1 MKTHLFPLP
10 LALLTL
16 ASVAALFA
24 AAPTPPAAP
33 AAPVAEQPTVITSTR
48 AKVVRGEKETV
59 IIYDGTVIVAGT
71 NLRIL
76 CDHLEVVLHRLGERA
91 DSLSVLDKFK
101 SLVATGHVHVTQ
113 GDREASCG
121 RVEVLPGEDKIV
133 LTENPIVTYRDG
145 PNTITNAGSRI
156 TFIRGKNE
164 LEIEQ
169 PRTTG
174 PSLKDLG
181 ANPADLAP
189 ATAAPTAT
197 PPPPA
202 PVPASP

>member
-1 MKTHLFPLP
+1 MKTHLSRRLP
-10 LALLTL
+10 LALAAF
-16 ASVAALFA
+16 ASAVVLFA
-24 AAPTPPAAP
+24 AAPTLPAAAP
-33 AAPVAEQPTVITSTR
+33 AAEQPTVITSTR

-59 IIYDGTVIVAGT
+59 IVYDGTVIVAGT

-121 RVEVLPGEDKIV
+121 RAEVLPGEDKIV
-133 LTENPIVTYRDG
+133 LTEDPIVTYRDG
-145 PNTITNAGSRI
+145 PNTVTNAGSRI
-156 TFIRGKNE
+156 TFNRGKNE

-174 PSLKDLG
+174 PSLPDLG
-181 ANPADLAP
+181 AKPADLAP
-189 ATAAPTAT
+189 ATPAPTAPT
-197 PPPPA
+197 PPPT